1 MSESRNSPAS
11 SLSIGPLDKSK
22 ALQEQDLLQDMLGDS
37 RQSSIS
43 PVVQPF
49 QMFKE
54 DKSVSQLPSGMY
66 DLPLIVIVLLTN
78 SELLKMFQR
87 KLYYKTVLLA
97 SNKIKI
103 IHFLIVYYQSINL
116 NKQEKNENI
125 LLYSITLYYSN

>member
-97 SNKIKI
+97 G
-103 IHFLIVYYQSINL
+103 
-116 NKQEKNENI
+116 
-125 LLYSITLYYSN
+125 

>member
-37 RQSSIS
+37 HQSSIS

-54 DKSVSQLPSGMY
+54 DKSVSQVPSGKY
-66 DLPLIVIVLLTN
+66 DLPLNVLNLLTY
-78 SELLKMFQR
+78 SKLLKLFQ
-87 KLYYKTVLLA
+87 KILYYRTKL
-97 SNKIKI
+97 
-103 IHFLIVYYQSINL
+103 
-116 NKQEKNENI
+116 
-125 LLYSITLYYSN
+125 

>member
-37 RQSSIS
+37 HQSSIS
-43 PVVQPF
+43 PIQPF

-66 DLPLIVIVLLTN
+66 DLPLLLIC
-78 SELLKMFQR
+78 LP
-87 KLYYKTVLLA
+87 
-97 SNKIKI
+97 I
-103 IHFLIVYYQSINL
+103 L
-116 NKQEKNENI
+116 NC
-125 LLYSITLYYSN
+125 